1 MTRVVILKAPRVRVE
16 VTPIRAVPITY
27 TPNGGAPVVVG
38 FEAEVGDG

>member
-16 VTPIRAVPITY
+16 VKAVRVVAVTY

-38 FEAEVGDG
+38 FEAEVGNG